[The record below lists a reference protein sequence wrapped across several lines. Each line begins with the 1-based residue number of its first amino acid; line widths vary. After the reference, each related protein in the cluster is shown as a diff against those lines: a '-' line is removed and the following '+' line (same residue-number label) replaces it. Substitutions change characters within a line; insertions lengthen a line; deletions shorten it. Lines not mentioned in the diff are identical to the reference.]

1 MDWSLFWMAAL
12 AIATFLAVVVA
23 LGLGLR
29 EGRHAL
35 QTRYDDARPV
45 LIIVSDLTSI
55 PVHQGNESELD
66 WTKQPTLDVRN
77 VGNGP
82 AFNIKSV
89 IYGPAAIAVRHAASA
104 SWSHNNTAKENHW
117 YYWTADTVSQTD
129 PPKELKYVYAD
140 LFGPNKFSEANK
152 YIKPKDQKQ
161 KPISFNRLNSHY
173 LHLP

>member
-1 MDWSLFWMAAL
+1 
-12 AIATFLAVVVA
+12 
-23 LGLGLR
+23 
-29 EGRHAL
+29 
-35 QTRYDDARPV
+35 
-45 LIIVSDLTSI
+45 
-55 PVHQGNESELD
+55 LD
-66 WTKQPTLDVRN
+66 WTKQPTLNVRN

-117 YYWTADTVSQTD
+117 YYWAADTVSQTD

-140 LFGPNKFSEANK
+140 PFGPNKFSEANK

-161 KPISFNRLNSHY
+161 KPVSFNAPEQPLSPPTLKEPWSVCRVTSTYHDLFHRKHASIFDLIFRQGWQVVAMIDDIINDLSD
-173 LHLP
+173 LVE